1 MVDQHGSEHWYALKV
16 FYNRVFPV
24 NDALHGAGVETYLP
38 MKRKVT
44 ERDGR
49 RVERLEPVIS
59 SLLFVRMEERALL
72 DLQQTLALRYPLMPY
87 FDRETRKPA
96 PIADRE
102 MAFFMLVSSSGDE
115 GLEYFHEEDTT
126 YRKGDRV
133 RVTGGPFKG
142 AEGYI
147 RRIRGDRR
155 LVVAIEGVVAVA
167 TTHIPN
173 CLLEPVPPTRNESDE
188 R

>member
-1 MVDQHGSEHWYALKV
+1 MTELNGGARWYALKV
-16 FYNRVFPV
+16 FYNRVSPV
-24 NDALHGAGVETYLP
+24 NDFLRDAGVETYLP
-38 MKRKVT
+38 MRKSVVV
-44 ERDGR
+44 RDGR
-49 RVERLEPVIS
+49 RIERLEPVIA

-72 DLQQTLALRYPLMPY
+72 ELQRTLALRYPLMAY

-96 PIADRE
+96 PIPDRE
-102 MAFFMLVSSSGDE
+102 MAFFMLVSSSGAE
-115 GLEYFHEEDTT
+115 GLEYFRGEEQT
-126 YRKGDRV
+126 YCKGDRV

-147 RRIRGDRR
+147 RRVRGDRR

-173 CLLEPVPPTRNESDE
+173 CLLEPLSEISLESDE